1 MAALNLGITANN
13 IFQKEDASQPT
24 TAVDK
29 LQLLPRT
36 LPCSLLH
43 KSLSDVDFTTLPNA
57 TYFHCYFI
65 LGNFQPIARW
75 P

>member
-1 MAALNLGITANN
+1 MAALNLDITANN

-24 TAVDK
+24 TAVGK
-29 LQLLPRT
+29 LLLLPHT
-36 LPCSLLH
+36 MPCSLLH
-43 KSLSDVDFTTLPNA
+43 KSLSDVDFTTLSNA
-57 TYFHCYFI
+57 IYFYCYSI